1 MKRNWGKIELDE
13 QFTLIPSENH
23 LVLSKKTS
31 ANRLGFAVL
40 LKYFQ
45 QEAQF
50 PNNKQDV
57 PKAVVQHLA
66 DQVDASIDDFFEKYG
81 WGGKE
86 RSYTDHRK
94 AIRKLFGFQELTA
107 HDNDRFAEWLKGQV
121 QFTHDA
127 EYLKN
132 QAYSLFRKWK
142 VEPPSPGSLMRMI
155 ESAMDIFE
163 KNFYKSTYEQ
173 LSSKT
178 CSRLDALLET
188 HRGGESD
195 VSLDTEFPEKEKTDI
210 LTFRQ
215 LLSSPGKPSVNTMEM
230 EVKKL
235 LAIQHLQIPNDLF
248 KQTPPKLVMK
258 YRLRAATE
266 TVTELRAHPESIRYT
281 LLAILFWHRL
291 TEITDDLADLL
302 IEITHKFG
310 NKAKNTTRKETIEEL
325 ERVKGKNKHIVNLLE
340 AAVDHPDGVIQDTL
354 FPIVSPAMIQD
365 IIKDMKRNHREYKET
380 IYTKMH
386 ASYQSHY
393 RKALSKILKNLT
405 FRSNNQTHQPVI
417 KAIQLIRE
425 YSESGQRYF
434 AAEDDVP
441 IDGVIQPKWKDI
453 IIETDSKGM
462 ERVNR
467 INYEIAVLQSLRTR
481 LRCKE
486 IWVEGAN
493 RYRNPDEDLPQD
505 FEENKEEHFQ
515 ALKAPLDVE
524 LFISEIIQLMKDRLS
539 LLNQGFEDKSNQQVS
554 VMTKNNKGWIRV
566 SPLDKQQDPPHLAQ
580 IKYEIKNRWAD
591 INLLDLLKE
600 TDFHTGFT
608 NHFKTTADREILDRK
623 TIQRRLLLSLFGLGT
638 NTGLKAVSAGSHTD
652 SYRELLYIRN
662 KFIHKDHLRKA
673 NAVVTN
679 HIIYNRMKEV
689 WGEATTACA
698 SDSKHFGSWDQ
709 NLLTEWHP
717 RYKKYGVMIY
727 WHTDRKSAC
736 IYSQLK
742 TCLSSEVAAMI
753 EGVLRHC
760 TDMEIDRNYV
770 DTHGQSV
777 VAFAFCHLLGFKLM
791 PRFKNIGSQK
801 LYRPESGMNEAY
813 PHLQEVLTRPINWD
827 LIRQQYEQ
835 IIKYATAL
843 RLGTASAEAILKR
856 FTRDTQHPTYRALCE
871 LGKAI
876 KTIFLCEYLHSEEI
890 RREIHEGLNT
900 VEHWN
905 SVNTYIFYGKN
916 SDLRSNSIDDQEVA
930 ALSLQLLQNCLVYM
944 NTLMVQEILY
954 DNNQHLLKKMTPEDF
969 RGLTPL
975 FYNHVNPY
983 GTFKLNMDQR
993 IPIKLKVS

>member
-1 MKRNWGKIELDE
+1 MKRNWNEDELLEHFGIVPIERK
-13 QFTLIPSENH
+13 LIGNKTGPS
-23 LVLSKKTS
+23 
-31 ANRLGFAVL
+31 RLGFAVL

-45 QEAQF
+45 QEARF
-50 PNNKQDV
+50 PTKKQDI
-57 PKAVVQHLA
+57 PKVI
-66 DQVDASIDDFFEKYG
+66 VDFVAYQLDMVSDLFEEYR
-81 WGGKE
+81 WGAEE
-86 RSYTDHRK
+86 RNFTYHRK
-94 AIRKLFGFQELTA
+94 QIREFFGFSELSAKEIDT
-107 HDNDRFAEWLKGQV
+107 FKEWLKEQV
-121 QFTHDA
+121 QFTHDV

-132 QAYSLFRKWK
+132 QAYSLFRTWK
-142 VEPPSPGSLMRMI
+142 VEPPSIGSLMRMI
-155 ESAMDIFE
+155 EFAIDTFE
-163 KNFYKSTYEQ
+163 KNFYVSTYEQ
-173 LSSKT
+173 LSLKT
-178 CSRLDALLET
+178 CSRLDALLES
-188 HRGGESD
+188 HSDGESD
-195 VSLDTEFPEKEKTDI
+195 DFFDTEFPEERT
-210 LTFRQ
+210 
-215 LLSSPGKPSVNTMEM
+215 
-230 EVKKL
+230 
-235 LAIQHLQIPNDLF
+235 
-248 KQTPPKLVMK
+248 
-258 YRLRAATE
+258 
-266 TVTELRAHPESIRYT
+266 HPEPIRYT

-291 TEITDDLADLL
+291 AEIIDYLSDLL

-325 ERVKGKNKHIVNLLE
+325 ERVKGKNRHVVNLLE
-340 AAVDHPDGVIQDTL
+340 AAVDHPDGVIKDTL
-354 FPIVSPAMIQD
+354 FPIVSSSMIQD
-365 IIKDMKRNHREYKET
+365 IIKDMKKNNREYKEK

-386 ASYQSHY
+386 SSYQSHY
-393 RKALSKILKNLT
+393 RKTLSKILKILT
-405 FRSNNQTHQPVI
+405 FRSNNQFHQPVI
-417 KAIQLIRE
+417 DAIHLIRE
-425 YSESGQRYF
+425 YGDSGQRYF
-434 AAEDDVP
+434 AAGDEVP
-441 IDGVIQPKWKDI
+441 IDGVIQPKWRDV
-453 IIETDSKGM
+453 IIETDSKGI

-486 IWVEGAN
+486 VWIEGAN
-493 RYRNPDEDLPQD
+493 RFRNPDEDLPQD
-505 FEENKEEHFQ
+505 FDEHKKGHFQ
-515 ALKAPLDVE
+515 ALKAPLDAD
-524 LFISEIIQLMKDRLS
+524 LFISEIIQLMKDRLRV
-539 LLNQGFEDKSNQQVS
+539 LNQGFEDKNNQQVS
-554 VMTKNNKGWIRV
+554 IITKNNKGWIRV
-566 SPLDKQQDPPHLAQ
+566 SPLEKQHDPPHLAQ
-580 IKYEIKNRWAD
+580 IKHEIKNRWSD

-608 NHFKTTADREILDRK
+608 KHFKTTAEREILDRK

-652 SYRELLYIRN
+652 SYRELRYIRN

-673 NAVVTN
+673 NAEVTN
-679 HIIYNRMKEV
+679 HIIYNRMKDV

-717 RYKKYGVMIY
+717 RYKRYGVMIY

-742 TCLSSEVAAMI
+742 SCLSSEVAAMI

-801 LYRPESGMNEAY
+801 LYRPESGMNEEY
-813 PHLQEVLTRPINWD
+813 PHLQEVLSRPINWD

-856 FTRDTQHPTYRALCE
+856 FTRDTQHPTYSALCE

-876 KTIFLCEYLHSEEI
+876 KTIFLCEYLHTEEI

-905 SVNTYIFYGKN
+905 SANNYIFYGRN
-916 SDLRSNSIDDQEVA
+916 SDMQSNSFEDQEVS

-944 NTLMVQEILY
+944 NTLMVQEVLY
-954 DNNQHLLKKMTPEDF
+954 DNNQYWLKQMTPEDF

-993 IPIKLKVS
+993 IPIKLKIS

>member
-1 MKRNWGKIELDE
+1 MKKNWNEDELLTD
-13 QFTLIPSENH
+13 F
-23 LVLSKKTS
+23 VLTPNELHVSMVNKTE
-31 ANRLGFAVL
+31 ANRLGFALL

-45 QEAQF
+45 QEARF
-50 PNNKQDV
+50 PSTKQDV
-57 PKAVVQHLA
+57 PKVIIEYIAKQL
-66 DQVDASIDDFFEKYG
+66 DISPERFEEYR

-86 RSYTDHRK
+86 KTYTRHRK
-94 AIRKLFGFQELTA
+94 NIRDFFGFQELTRT
-107 HDNDRFAEWLKGQV
+107 DNERFEQWLVEQV
-121 QFTHDA
+121 PFTHDTD
-127 EYLKN
+127 YLTN

-142 VEPPSPGSLMRMI
+142 VEPPSIGSLKRMI
-155 ESAMDIFE
+155 DSAIDTFE
-163 KNFYKSTYEQ
+163 KNLYQDTYQQ

-178 CSRLDALLET
+178 CARLDALLES
-188 HRGGESD
+188 HDNVILNEEESD
-195 VSLDTEFPEKEKTDI
+195 I
-210 LTFRQ
+210 LAFRQ
-215 LLSSPGKPSVNTMEM
+215 LLSSPRKPSVNTMEM

-235 LAIQHLQIPNDLF
+235 LAIRHLQIPNELF
-248 KQTPPKLVMK
+248 HHLTPKLIKK

-266 TVTELRAHPESIRYT
+266 TVTELRAHPISIRYT
-281 LLAILFWHRL
+281 LLAILFYHRQS
-291 TEITDDLADLL
+291 EIIDYLADLL
-302 IEITHKFG
+302 DEITLKFG
-310 NKAKNTTRKETIEEL
+310 NKAKNTTRNETVAEL
-325 ERVKGKNKHIVNLLE
+325 EKVQGKNKHILNLLK
-340 AAVDHPDGVIQDTL
+340 ATVDHPNGIIQDTL
-354 FPIVSPAMIQD
+354 YPIVSSSTIRD
-365 IIKDMKRNHREYKET
+365 IIKDMSRNSREYKEK
-380 IYTKMH
+380 IYIKMH
-386 ASYQSHY
+386 SSYRGHY
-393 RKALSKILKNLT
+393 RRALCDILKNLT
-405 FRSNNQTHQPVI
+405 FKSNNLSHQPI
-417 KAIQLIRE
+417 IEALQLIQE
-425 YSESGQRYF
+425 YSDSGQRFF
-434 AAEDDVP
+434 AIGDEVP
-441 IDGVIQPKWKDI
+441 IEGVIQSKWKDI
-453 IIETDSKGM
+453 IIETDSKGI

-486 IWVEGAN
+486 IWIEGAD

-505 FEENKEEHFQ
+505 FEEHKEEYFQ
-515 ALKAPLDVE
+515 ALKVPIDVE
-524 LFISEIIQLMKDRLS
+524 PFITDIIQLMKDKLH
-539 LLNQGFEDKSNQQVS
+539 LLNQGLEDKSNDKIAI
-554 VMTKNNKGWIRV
+554 TTRNNKGWIRV
-566 SPLDKQQDPPHLAQ
+566 TPLDKQPEPPHLSM
-580 IKYEIKNRWAD
+580 IKQEIRNRWSN

-608 NHFKTTADREILDRK
+608 KHFKTTADRLILDGE

-638 NTGLKAVSAGSHTD
+638 NTGLKAVSAGNPLD
-652 SYRELLYIRN
+652 SYRELQYIRN
-662 KFIHKDHLRKA
+662 KFIHKDHLRQA
-673 NAVVTN
+673 NAEVTN
-679 HIIYNRMKEV
+679 RIIYHRRKEI

-717 RYKKYGVMIY
+717 RYKKHGVMIY

-742 TCLSSEVAAMI
+742 TCLSSEVAAMM

-777 VAFAFCHLLGFKLM
+777 VAFAFCHLLDFKLM

-801 LYRPESGMNEAY
+801 LYRPEAGMNEEY
-813 PHLQEVLTRPINWD
+813 SHLHPVLSRPINWD
-827 LIRQQYEQ
+827 LLRQQYEQ
-835 IIKYATAL
+835 IIKFATAL

-856 FTRDTQHPTYRALCE
+856 FTRDTKHPTYQALCE

-876 KTIFLCEYLHSEEI
+876 KTIFLCDYLHFEEV

-905 SVNTYIFYGKN
+905 SVNNYIFYGKN
-916 SDLRSNSIDDQEVA
+916 SEIRFNSLEDQEVS

-954 DNNQHLLKKMTPEDF
+954 HNNQYWLKKMIPEDF

-983 GTFKLNMDQR
+983 GTFQIKMDQR
-993 IPIKLKVS
+993 IPIKLNVS

>member
-1 MKRNWGKIELDE
+1 MKRNWNQKELDE
-13 QFTLIPSENH
+13 HFSLLPSENH

-31 ANRLGFAVL
+31 VNRLGFAVL

-50 PNNKQDV
+50 PNKKQDV
-57 PKAVVQHLA
+57 PKDVVQYLA
-66 DQVDASIDDFFEKYG
+66 DQVDASVEDFFDGYG
-81 WGGKE
+81 WGGNA

-94 AIRKLFGFQELTA
+94 AIRNLFGFRELTA
-107 HDNDRFAEWLKGQV
+107 NDNNLFAEWLKEQV
-121 QFTHDA
+121 HFTHDTD
-127 EYLKN
+127 YLKN
-132 QAYSLFRKWK
+132 QAYSLFRTWK
-142 VEPPSPGSLMRMI
+142 VEPPSIGSLKRMI
-155 ESAMDIFE
+155 ESAIDYFE
-163 KNFYKSTYEQ
+163 KNLYKTTYQQ

-178 CSRLDALLET
+178 CSQLDAFLESHSVEGT
-188 HRGGESD
+188 NGFSE
-195 VSLDTEFPEKEKTDI
+195 TEITDEENKDI

-215 LLSSPGKPSVNTMEM
+215 LLSSPGKPSVNAMKM

-235 LAIQHLQIPNDLF
+235 LAIQHFQIPNGLF
-248 KQTPPKLVMK
+248 KQISPKLVKK

-266 TVTELRAHPESIRYT
+266 TVTELNAHPEPIRYT
-281 LLAILFWHRL
+281 LLAILFWHRH
-291 TEITDDLADLL
+291 TEIIDSLADLL
-302 IEITHKFG
+302 DEITHKLG
-310 NKAKNTTRKETIEEL
+310 NKATKTTRKEAIEEL
-325 ERVKGKNKHIVNLLE
+325 ERVKGKNKHIINLLE

-354 FPIVSPAMIQD
+354 FPIVGSDIIRD
-365 IIKDMKRNHREYKET
+365 IIKDMTRNNRDYKEKV
-380 IYTKMH
+380 YTKMH
-386 ASYQSHY
+386 SSYQGHY
-393 RKALSKILKNLT
+393 RKSLLKILKNLT
-405 FRSNNQTHQPVI
+405 FRSNNQFHQPII

-425 YSESGQRYF
+425 YDESGQRYF
-434 AAEDDVP
+434 ALGDEFP
-441 IDGVIQPKWKDI
+441 IDGVIQHKWKGI
-453 IIETDSKGM
+453 IIEKDNKGI

-486 IWVEGAN
+486 VWIEGAD

-505 FEENKEEHFQ
+505 FEERKEEHFQ
-515 ALKAPLDVE
+515 ALKVPLEAD
-524 LFISEIIQLMKDRLS
+524 LFISEIIRLMKEKLT
-539 LLNQGFEDKSNQQVS
+539 LLNQGFEKNSNRQV
-554 VMTKNNKGWIRV
+554 VITTKNNKGWIRV
-566 SPLDKQQDPPHLAQ
+566 SPLEKQPDPPHLAQ
-580 IKYEIKNRWAD
+580 IKDEIKNRWSD

-600 TDFHTGFT
+600 TDFHTEFT
-608 NHFKTTADREILDRK
+608 KHFKTTADREILDRK
-623 TIQRRLLLSLFGLGT
+623 IIQRRLLLSLFGIGT
-638 NTGLKAVSAGSHTD
+638 NTGLKAVSAGSNTD
-652 SYRELLYIRN
+652 SYRELRYIRQ

-673 NAVVTN
+673 NAEVTN
-679 HIIYNRMKEV
+679 HIICNRMKEV

-709 NLLTEWHP
+709 NLLSEWHP
-717 RYKKYGVMIY
+717 RYKRQGVMIY

-742 TCLSSEVAAMI
+742 SCLSSEVAAMM

-760 TDMEIDRNYV
+760 TDMEVDRNYV

-801 LYRPESGMNEAY
+801 LYRPEVGMNEEY
-813 PHLQEVLTRPINWD
+813 PHLQEVLSRPINWN

-856 FTRDTQHPTYRALCE
+856 FTRDTKHPTYQALCE

-876 KTIFLCEYLHSEEI
+876 KTIFLCNYLHFEEI

-905 SVNTYIFYGKN
+905 SVNNYIFYGKN
-916 SDLRSNSIDDQEVA
+916 SEIRSNSLEDQEVSV
-930 ALSLQLLQNCLVYM
+930 LSLQLLQNCLVYI
-944 NTLMVQEILY
+944 NTLMVQEVLY
-954 DNNQHLLKKMTPEDF
+954 DNNQYWLKKMTPEDF

-983 GTFKLNMDQR
+983 GNFQLNMDQR